1 MSPTVSVLELAAAA
15 AFVTVTWGGAAVE
28 ALSSKTI
35 VSAAT
40 LAAPRRAAP
49 VIAVA
54 SAAREFLKTCMAV
67 SPFEYVVVT
76 VSRPAASKPKL
87 RSA

>member
-67 SPFEYVVVT
+67 SSFRVRRRDSQQT
-76 VSRPAASKPKL
+76 SRV
-87 RSA
+87 